1 MTSVP
6 DRHGVLR
13 DALSQLHFDDL
24 VDELQSRLQAVL
36 RTHNRVD
43 RLLQAVHAVAS
54 DLEREQVLHRI
65 VDAAMNLVR
74 TRSTAHWGCSVSTA
88 DYRSS
93 WRSGSMTK
101 RGS

>member
-65 VDAAMNLVR
+65 VDAAMNLVDAVR
-74 TRSTAHWGCSVSTA
+74 RIGGARCRRRIIAV
-88 DYRSS
+88 
-93 WRSGSMTK
+93 
-101 RGS
+101 RGDRDR